1 MTDATLTEQLNALL
15 AAEKEANFFRQPEKL
30 DAACGDAFRAG
41 KLVVAEAAP
50 ERTTFTRI
58 GEVIA
63 RARERLDKGQLGATL
78 TQNTEYCLDLID
90 LLAQALPYVEEAEK
104 DPAYKPG
111 VVANL
116 SARIR
121 AAIEGE
127 R

>member
-1 MTDATLTEQLNALL
+1 MTLTEQLNALL

-41 KLVVAEAAP
+41 KLVVAEAKP
-50 ERTTFTRI
+50 EPTTFRRI
-58 GEVIA
+58 GDIVA
-63 RARERLDKGQLGATL
+63 RAQESFDKTCVGWALSQAHEDRNLDM
-78 TQNTEYCLDLID
+78 ID

-111 VVANL
+111 VVRNL